1 MVIPTSEKKLKRTLG
16 LALGGGGARGL
27 VHIGVL
33 KVLESENIKVDYLAG
48 TSMGGI
54 IAAAYASGMSVAE
67 IEENALHLARGR
79 ELMKLIDPS
88 GLRRGLLEG
97 RRVHAYL
104 SRLLGEDRTFADLHL
119 PLALN
124 AVDLTLAKEV
134 VFTEG
139 PLLPAILASSAVPG
153 LFPPQSIGGYRL
165 IDGGVLNNVP
175 VSLAR
180 QLGAEVILAVDP
192 SLDPAHNLPW
202 QDLPEKPRWPVSLPD
217 FFLDFYRAGL
227 MMVEEITHKRM
238 QEDRPDIYLCP
249 PMAPDITMF
258 LGFPR
263 AAEIIAVGEEA
274 TREVVQELK
283 QLLE

>member
-1 MVIPTSEKKLKRTLG
+1 MQTPERKPNRKLG

-33 KVLESENIKVDYLAG
+33 KVLEREGIPIACLAG

-54 IAAAYASGMSVAE
+54 IAAAYAGGMSAAE
-67 IEENALHLARGR
+67 IEENVLHISKSR
-79 ELMKLIDPS
+79 ELIKLIDPS

-97 RRVHAYL
+97 RRVRVYL
-104 SRLLGEDRTFADLHL
+104 SHLLGEDKTFADLRL

-124 AVDLTLAKEV
+124 AVDLTTAKEV

-139 PLLPAILASSAVPG
+139 PLLPVVLASCAVPG
-153 LFPPQSIGGYRL
+153 LFPPQSIEGYRL

-175 VSLAR
+175 VSLVR
-180 QLGAEVILAVDP
+180 HLGAGVILAVDP
-192 SLDPAHNLPW
+192 SLDPSQTPPW
-202 QDLPEKPRWPVSLPD
+202 QDLPEKPRWPVSLPE

-227 MMVEEITHKRM
+227 MMVSEITHKRM
-238 QEDRPDIYLCP
+238 QADQPDIYLCP

-263 AAEIIAVGEEA
+263 AAEIIAAGEEA
-274 TREVVQELK
+274 ACQVVPELK